1 MDTLARALLDGLT
14 EDRKPVRLEYGTV
27 TDDSPL
33 SVTVGAATTS
43 TLASKLTSYSPTIG
57 DYVAVLV
64 AGEDRLV
71 IGEVG

>member
-1 MDTLARALLDGLT
+1 MDELARVLLTGMGT
-14 EDRKPVRLEYGTV
+14 ERKPVRLEYGTV

-33 SVTVGAATTS
+33 AVTVGAATTS
-43 TLASKLTSYSPTIG
+43 TLAEKLTSYSPTIG